1 MCVGG
6 AIAQSFKVTDKG
18 RGCYPNSLVKRALDN
33 LKKQESLEVIK
44 KATVVGAFPRPRHAH
59 PTPAPPHT
67 ARPRSPDART
77 GTWVI

>member
-44 KATVVGAFPRPRHAH
+44 KATVVGAFPRPRH
-59 PTPAPPHT
+59 PRTTPP
-67 ARPRSPDART
+67 RPRSASSPDTPGCTAP
-77 GTWVI
+77 G